1 LAATWFSGRAET
13 LQAHVA
19 GINIHNGATPPT
31 ISQSTPFQ
39 VDWWQKGASPEVP
52 LVRGT
57 GGEYVAVAFLR
68 SGGLAVVSPI
78 ANSRE
83 QRFGFSWWRLEAR

>member
-1 LAATWFSGRAET
+1 LAGRAQN

-19 GINIHNGATPPT
+19 GINILNGAVPPK
-31 ISQSTPFQ
+31 ISESTPFR
-39 VDWWQKGASPEVP
+39 VDWWQNGASPEVP

-57 GGEYVAVAFLR
+57 GGEYVALTFLR